1 MPIVSSAL
9 CRSEWCPYGFGQIAR
24 VTKIAADLA
33 AEAAME
39 GLQTEGKV
47 TKILNYTVLD
57 ASKFEEVSMC

>member
-1 MPIVSSAL
+1 
-9 CRSEWCPYGFGQIAR
+9 
-24 VTKIAADLA
+24 
-33 AEAAME
+33 ME